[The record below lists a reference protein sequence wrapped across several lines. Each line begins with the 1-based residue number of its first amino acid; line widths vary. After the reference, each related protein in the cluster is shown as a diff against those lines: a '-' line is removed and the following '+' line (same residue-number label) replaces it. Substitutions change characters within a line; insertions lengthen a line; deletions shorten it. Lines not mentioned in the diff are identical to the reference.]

1 MINLAN
7 KPEEINYNKNN
18 LKSENSKII
27 SNKNNI
33 HITENINDDFLGLNK
48 NIKNVSSI
56 SNTKRK
62 TSYKNNLT
70 ENENNFQELDYN
82 SKNNNFKSQILTK
95 NNQNSLNYDKKDSE
109 KPLLIIDVKL
119 GEGLIK
125 NIKVFEGDSAD
136 KLSND
141 FSLANGIKNYK

>member
-1 MINLAN
+1 MINLPN
-7 KPEEINYNKNN
+7 KPEEINSNKNN
-18 LKSENSKII
+18 LKNDNSKIV

-56 SNTKRK
+56 SNTKTK
-62 TSYKNNLT
+62 TSYKNNLI

-95 NNQNSLNYDKKDSE
+95 NNHNTINYENKDSE

-136 KLSND
+136 KLSYD
-141 FSLANGIKNYK
+141 FSLANGIRNYL